1 MLIIFS
7 SMFKIPYPHFVLC
20 WVQNAWKVIDIPQ
33 FRLFWIQTF
42 LNIIFISTKSPDERW
57 IVGSTI
63 IHFEKIISAVKIM
76 IKLKVKFREIYLNDI
91 IFCHCYSVNTLY
103 FILIVQRE
111 PWWFQDSTCIEV
123 ASTWIWQKELCS
135 WKFICLSQMMS
146 ILIFGTYCI
155 TLSPRLCH
163 SRNH

>member
-1 MLIIFS
+1 MLS
-7 SMFKIPYPHFVLC
+7 SLFKIPYPQFVLC
-20 WVQNAWKVIDIPQ
+20 GVQNTGEIFDIPQ
-33 FRLFWIQTF
+33 FCLFWIQTL
-42 LNIIFISTKSPDERW
+42 LNITYISTKSSNEWW
-57 IVGSTI
+57 IVRSTV
-63 IHFEKIISAVKIM
+63 IHFKKIISAVKIM
-76 IKLKVKFREIYLNDI
+76 IKFKVKFREKYLNDI
-91 IFCHCYSVNTLY
+91 IVCHCNSVNTLY

-111 PWWFQDSTCIEV
+111 PWWFQDSTCTEV